1 MKRLSFLFMI
11 LLISFSAFAGQQEE
25 IDKAMTLYGEDVKKI
40 MDDADDSLQEGIPQV
55 EEYFRNP
62 GEIKKPQESF
72 FGFGKKRLS
81 PEPAVDPAKSCQG
94 CRSQSIESLGKTS
107 PRPGQEKTTP
117 RKISALSSA
126 SWKEVIVFVSLGRPE
141 TTLKQLAQQAEKTTK
156 GQRKLKVRLV
166 VWGLLDNSFK
176 NTMVRIQ
183 ELKIPVEIDPTL
195 FDLFQVERV
204 PTFIR
209 CRVTSEG
216 AVKAGHDRLA
226 GNIFIRDALEKF
238 EKFGDLT

>member
-1 MKRLSFLFMI
+1 
-11 LLISFSAFAGQQEE
+11 
-25 IDKAMTLYGEDVKKI
+25 MTLYGEDVKKI

-62 GEIKKPQESF
+62 GEIKKTQESF
-72 FGFGKKRLS
+72 FGFGKKRLP
-81 PEPAVDPAKSCQG
+81 PEPVVDPAKSCQG

-107 PRPGQEKTTP
+107 SKPEQEKTAP
-117 RKISALSSA
+117 RKISALSPA
-126 SWKEVIVFVSLGRPE
+126 SWKEVIVFVSLGMPE
-141 TTLKQLAQQAEKTTK
+141 TTLKQLAQEAEKT
-156 GQRKLKVRLV
+156 KVRLV
-166 VWGLLDNSFK
+166 VRGLLDNSFK

-209 CRVTSEG
+209 CVMTSEG
-216 AVKAGHDRLA
+216 AVKSGHDRLA